1 MENKQ
6 TAVEKFIEQL
16 EEQGESWENVSIGR
30 IQISI
35 KVEDYLDL
43 IKQAKEM
50 EKSQIVDA
58 YKNGKWECDKIVMS
72 DKFYGKQYYEE
83 TYGNEDDLSDWD
95 VTLNDGLTD
104 EE

>member
-6 TAVEKFIEQL
+6 TAVAWLEDQIFARTKFID
-16 EEQGESWENVSIGR
+16 I
-30 IQISI
+30 
-35 KVEDYLDL
+35 DL
-43 IKQAKEM
+43 FQVIEQAKEM

-83 TYGNEDDLSDWD
+83 VYGNEDDLPDWD
-95 VTLNDGLTD
+95 VTLNDGLPD